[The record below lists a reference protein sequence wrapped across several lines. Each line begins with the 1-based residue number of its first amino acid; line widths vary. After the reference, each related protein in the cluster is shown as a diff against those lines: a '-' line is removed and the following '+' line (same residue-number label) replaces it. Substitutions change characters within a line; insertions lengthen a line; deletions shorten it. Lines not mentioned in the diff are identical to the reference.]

1 MTRLSRRAD
10 ARKLDPCPGLRR
22 LYSAPEWSL
31 HTQVR
36 TSTGDVEVLRTA
48 DAIAVRMWGDGWH
61 LHGFE
66 AKVSRADW
74 LHELRRPEK
83 AGPLKLFCSSW
94 WLVVPAPWKHVVL
107 ALSELPDRWGLIEVG
122 TGAPCVVVK
131 AAERQAEEP
140 TPGFL
145 RALLRASSREDDAL
159 EEDAPRV
166 LVNRPH
172 LSRSHV
178 GLACGHVAPR
188 PGDKVLPRAL
198 PCWACAEGL
207 PSDRE
212 MVEAA
217 IDDASEDELRALAAR
232 IEARLPRAA

>member
-1 MTRLSRRAD
+1 MTGLSRRAD
-10 ARKLDPCPGLRR
+10 ARKLDPCAGLRR

-31 HTQVR
+31 FTQVR

-48 DAIAVRMWGDGWH
+48 DAIAVRMWGEGWH

-66 AKVSRADW
+66 AKTSRADW
-74 LHELRRPEK
+74 LRELRRPDK
-83 AGPLKLFCSSW
+83 SGPLKLFCSAW
-94 WLVVPAPWKHVVL
+94 YLVTPAPWKHVVL

-122 TGAPCVVVK
+122 TGAPSVVVK

-140 TPGFL
+140 TAGFV
-145 RALLRASSREDDAL
+145 RALLRASSRKDEPL
-159 EEDAPRV
+159 EDAPRSV
-166 LVNRPH
+166 ITRPH

-188 PGDKVLPRAL
+188 PGSKTPPLRL
-198 PCWACAEGL
+198 PCQACAEGR
-207 PSDRE
+207 PADRE
-212 MVEAA
+212 VVEAVLDEA
-217 IDDASEDELRALAAR
+217 NDDELRALAAR